1 LFAAR
6 FASLA
11 PWLNSRLDKVV
22 KVMMTTP
29 YACAQCSNVA
39 T

>member
-1 LFAAR
+1 MNTGPLFAAR

-22 KVMMTTP
+22 MVMATP
-29 YACAQCSNVA
+29 RMLE
-39 T
+39 